1 MIMKK
6 LLIGCIVAVSSLI
19 AFSGCDQDK
28 VLYSGPNY
36 LMFSDTL
43 YTYAVQET
51 NEIFNVPVSATVPAD
66 YDRTFGVEVIDKE
79 SNAVEGKHYKIL
91 SNTVTIKAGE
101 LSTNVAVEG
110 IYKNMDISD
119 SLGFALRLIIPE
131 TEQWSLYKNE
141 AKVVMQK
148 IRPFDIK
155 NFKGYCKVTSTYL
168 SSDYYPHKVD
178 LRLVTSDVVK
188 GKDNTIVVHGLYF
201 DGYDMEITFNRKDVL
216 EPLVEMEEQIC
227 GSTGEAFN
235 TVHGD
240 GKLRLNQPTAYTSYF
255 STNENFVL
263 QYVTMSVNNKDGSYY
278 GTVGTFVNILEW
290 ISEAEAEKLKEQG
303 Y

>member
-1 MIMKK
+1 MKK
-6 LLIGCIVAVSSLI
+6 LLIGCMAAVAALI

-28 VLYSGPNY
+28 VVYSGPNY

-101 LSTNVAVEG
+101 MSTDVKVQG
-110 IYKNMDISD
+110 LYKNIGITD
-119 SLGFALRLIIPE
+119 SLGFALRLVIPD

-148 IRPFDIK
+148 ICPFDIK
-155 NFKGYCKVTSTYL
+155 NFKGYCKVTSSYL
-168 SSDYYPHKVD
+168 SSDYYPKKVD
-178 LRLVTSDVVK
+178 LRLVTSDIVE
-188 GKDNTIVVHGLYF
+188 GKENTIVVHGLYF
-201 DGYDMEITFNRKDVL
+201 DGYDMEIKFNRKDVW

-235 TVHGD
+235 TIHGD
-240 GKLRLNQPTAYTSYF
+240 GKLRLNQPTAYTSFY
-255 STNENFVL
+255 STNENFIL

-278 GTVGTFVNILEW
+278 GTVGTFVNVLEW

>member
-1 MIMKK
+1 MKK
-6 LLIGCIVAVSSLI
+6 LLIGCMAAVAALI

-28 VLYSGPNY
+28 VVYSGPNY

-101 LSTNVAVEG
+101 MSTDVKVQG
-110 IYKNMDISD
+110 LYKNIGITD
-119 SLGFALRLIIPE
+119 SLGFALRLVIPD

-148 IRPFDIK
+148 ICPFDIK
-155 NFKGYCKVTSTYL
+155 NFKGYCKVTSSYL
-168 SSDYYPHKVD
+168 SSDYYPKKVD
-178 LRLVTSDVVK
+178 LRLVTSDIVE
-188 GKDNTIVVHGLYF
+188 GKENTIVVHDLYF
-201 DGYDMEITFNRKDVL
+201 DGYDMEIKFNRKDVL

-235 TVHGD
+235 TIHGD
-240 GKLRLNQPTAYTSYF
+240 GKLRLNQPTAYTSFY
-255 STNENFVL
+255 STNENFIL

-278 GTVGTFVNILEW
+278 GTVGTFVNVLEW

>member
-1 MIMKK
+1 MKK
-6 LLIGCIVAVSSLI
+6 LLIGCMAAVAALI

-28 VLYSGPNY
+28 VVYSGPNY

-101 LSTNVAVEG
+101 MSTDVKVQG
-110 IYKNMDISD
+110 LYKNIGITD
-119 SLGFALRLIIPE
+119 SLGFALRLVIPD

-148 IRPFDIK
+148 ICPFDIK
-155 NFKGYCKVTSTYL
+155 NFKGYCKVTSSYL
-168 SSDYYPHKVD
+168 SSDYYPKKVD
-178 LRLVTSDVVK
+178 LRLVTSDIVE
-188 GKDNTIVVHGLYF
+188 GKENTIVVHDLYF
-201 DGYDMEITFNRKDVL
+201 DGYDMEIKFNRKDVL

-235 TVHGD
+235 TIHGD
-240 GKLRLNQPTAYTSYF
+240 GKLRLNQPTAYTSFY
-255 STNENFVL
+255 STSENFIL

-278 GTVGTFVNILEW
+278 GTVGTFVNVLEW

>member
-1 MIMKK
+1 MKK
-6 LLIGCIVAVSSLI
+6 LLIGCMAAIAALI
-19 AFSGCDQDK
+19 ALSGCDQDK
-28 VLYSGPNY
+28 VVYSGPNY

-101 LSTNVAVEG
+101 MSTDVKVQG
-110 IYKNMDISD
+110 LYKNIGITD
-119 SLGFALRLIIPE
+119 SLGFALRLVIPD

-148 IRPFDIK
+148 ICPFDIK
-155 NFKGYCKVTSTYL
+155 NFKGYCKVTSSYL
-168 SSDYYPHKVD
+168 SSDYYPKKVD
-178 LRLVTSDVVK
+178 LRLVTSDIVE
-188 GKDNTIVVHGLYF
+188 GKENTIVVHDLYF
-201 DGYDMEITFNRKDVL
+201 DGYDMEIKFNRKDVL

-235 TVHGD
+235 TIHGD
-240 GKLRLNQPTAYTSYF
+240 GKLRLNQPTAYTSFY
-255 STNENFVL
+255 STNENFIL

-278 GTVGTFVNILEW
+278 GTVGTFVNVLEW

>member
-1 MIMKK
+1 MKK
-6 LLIGCIVAVSSLI
+6 LLIGCMAAVAALI

-28 VLYSGPNY
+28 VVYSGPNY

-51 NEIFNVPVSATVPAD
+51 NEIFNVPVSATVPAN

-101 LSTNVAVEG
+101 MSTDVKVQG
-110 IYKNMDISD
+110 LYKNISITD
-119 SLGFALRLIIPE
+119 SLGFALRLVIPD

-148 IRPFDIK
+148 ICPFDIK
-155 NFKGYCKVTSTYL
+155 NFKGYCKVTSSYL
-168 SSDYYPHKVD
+168 SSDYYPKKVD
-178 LRLVTSDVVK
+178 LRLVTSDIVE
-188 GKDNTIVVHGLYF
+188 GKENTIVVHGLYF
-201 DGYDMEITFNRKDVL
+201 DGYDMEIKFNRKDVL

-235 TVHGD
+235 TIHGD
-240 GKLRLNQPTAYTSYF
+240 GKLRLNQPTAYTSFY
-255 STNENFVL
+255 STNENFIL

-278 GTVGTFVNILEW
+278 GTVGTFVNVLEW

>member
-1 MIMKK
+1 MKK
-6 LLIGCIVAVSSLI
+6 LLIGCMAAVAALI

-28 VLYSGPNY
+28 VVYSGPNY

-101 LSTNVAVEG
+101 MSTDVKVQG
-110 IYKNMDISD
+110 LYKNIGITD
-119 SLGFALRLIIPE
+119 SLGFALRLVIPD

-141 AKVVMQK
+141 AKVMMQK
-148 IRPFDIK
+148 ICPFDIK
-155 NFKGYCKVTSTYL
+155 NFKGYCKVTSSYL
-168 SSDYYPHKVD
+168 SSDYYPKKVD
-178 LRLVTSDVVK
+178 LRLVTSDIVE
-188 GKDNTIVVHGLYF
+188 GKENTIVVHDLYF
-201 DGYDMEITFNRKDVL
+201 DGYDMEIKFNRKDVL

-235 TVHGD
+235 TIHGD
-240 GKLRLNQPTAYTSYF
+240 GKLRLNQPTAYTSFY
-255 STNENFVL
+255 STNENFIL

-278 GTVGTFVNILEW
+278 GTVGTFVNVLEW

>member
-1 MIMKK
+1 MKK
-6 LLIGCIVAVSSLI
+6 LLIGCMAAVAALI

-28 VLYSGPNY
+28 VVFSGPNY

-101 LSTNVAVEG
+101 MSTDVKVQG
-110 IYKNMDISD
+110 LYKNIGITD
-119 SLGFALRLIIPE
+119 SLGFALRLVIPD

-148 IRPFDIK
+148 ICPFDIK
-155 NFKGYCKVTSTYL
+155 NFKGYCKVTSSYL
-168 SSDYYPHKVD
+168 SSDYYPKKVD
-178 LRLVTSDVVK
+178 LRLVTSDIVE
-188 GKDNTIVVHGLYF
+188 GKENTIVVHDLYF
-201 DGYDMEITFNRKDVL
+201 DGYDMEIKFNRKDVL

-235 TVHGD
+235 TIHGD
-240 GKLRLNQPTAYTSYF
+240 GKLRLNQPTAYTSFY
-255 STNENFVL
+255 STNENFIL

-278 GTVGTFVNILEW
+278 GTVGTFVNVLEW

>member
-1 MIMKK
+1 MKK
-6 LLIGCIVAVSSLI
+6 LLIGCMAAVAALI

-28 VLYSGPNY
+28 VVYSGPNY

-101 LSTNVAVEG
+101 MSTDV
-110 IYKNMDISD
+110 
-119 SLGFALRLIIPE
+119 
-131 TEQWSLYKNE
+131 
-141 AKVVMQK
+141 KVQ
-148 IRPFDIK
+148 
-155 NFKGYCKVTSTYL
+155 GYCKVTSSYL
-168 SSDYYPHKVD
+168 SSDYYPKKVD
-178 LRLVTSDVVK
+178 LRLVTSDIVE
-188 GKDNTIVVHGLYF
+188 GKENTIVVHGLYF
-201 DGYDMEITFNRKDVL
+201 DGYDMEIKFNRKDVL

-235 TVHGD
+235 TIHGD
-240 GKLRLNQPTAYTSYF
+240 GKLRLNQPTAYL
-255 STNENFVL
+255 V
-263 QYVTMSVNNKDGSYY
+263 
-278 GTVGTFVNILEW
+278 
-290 ISEAEAEKLKEQG
+290 
-303 Y
+303 

>member
-1 MIMKK
+1 MKK
-6 LLIGCIVAVSSLI
+6 LLLGCIAVGAALI
-19 AFSGCDQDK
+19 ALSGCDQDK
-28 VLYSGPNY
+28 VLYNGSSY

-101 LSTNVAVEG
+101 MSTDVKVQG
-110 IYKNMDISD
+110 LYKNIGITD
-119 SLGFALRLIIPE
+119 SLGFALRLVIPD

-148 IRPFDIK
+148 ICPFDIK
-155 NFKGYCKVTSTYL
+155 NFKGYCKVTSSYL
-168 SSDYYPHKVD
+168 SSDYYPKKVD
-178 LRLVTSDVVK
+178 LRLVTSDIVE
-188 GKDNTIVVHGLYF
+188 GKENTIVVHDLYF
-201 DGYDMEITFNRKDVL
+201 DGYDMEIKFNRKDVL

-235 TVHGD
+235 TIHGD
-240 GKLRLNQPTAYTSYF
+240 GKLRLNQPTAYTSFY
-255 STNENFVL
+255 STNENFIL

-278 GTVGTFVNILEW
+278 GTVGTFVNVLEW

>member
-1 MIMKK
+1 MKK
-6 LLIGCIVAVSSLI
+6 LLIGCMAAVAALI

-28 VLYSGPNY
+28 VVYSGPNY

-51 NEIFNVPVSATVPAD
+51 NEIFNVPVSATVPAN
-66 YDRTFGVEVIDKE
+66 YDRTFGFEVIDKE

-101 LSTNVAVEG
+101 MSTDVKVQG
-110 IYKNMDISD
+110 LYKNIGITD
-119 SLGFALRLIIPE
+119 SLGFALRLVIPD

-148 IRPFDIK
+148 ICPFDIK
-155 NFKGYCKVTSTYL
+155 NFKGYCKVTSSYL
-168 SSDYYPHKVD
+168 SSDYYPKKVD
-178 LRLVTSDVVK
+178 LRLVTSDIVE
-188 GKDNTIVVHGLYF
+188 GKENTIVVHGLYF
-201 DGYDMEITFNRKDVL
+201 DGYDMEIKFNRKDVL

-235 TVHGD
+235 TIHGD
-240 GKLRLNQPTAYTSYF
+240 GKLRLNQPTAYTSFY
-255 STNENFVL
+255 STNENFIL

-278 GTVGTFVNILEW
+278 GTVGTFVNVLEW

>member
-1 MIMKK
+1 MKK
-6 LLIGCIVAVSSLI
+6 LLIGCMAAVAALI

-28 VLYSGPNY
+28 VVYSGPNY

-79 SNAVEGKHYKIL
+79 SDAVEGKHYKIL

-101 LSTNVAVEG
+101 MSTDVKVQG
-110 IYKNMDISD
+110 LYKNIGITD
-119 SLGFALRLIIPE
+119 SLGFALRLVIPD

-148 IRPFDIK
+148 ICPFDIK
-155 NFKGYCKVTSTYL
+155 NFKGYCKVTSSYL
-168 SSDYYPHKVD
+168 SSDYYPKKVD
-178 LRLVTSDVVK
+178 LRLVTSDIVE
-188 GKDNTIVVHGLYF
+188 GKENTIVVHDLYF
-201 DGYDMEITFNRKDVL
+201 DGYDMEIKFNRKDVL

-235 TVHGD
+235 TIHGD
-240 GKLRLNQPTAYTSYF
+240 GKLRLNQPTAYTSFY
-255 STNENFVL
+255 STNENFIL

-278 GTVGTFVNILEW
+278 GTVGTFVNVLEW